1 MDRPALFEISLFFF
15 IEDWLLHSSFKNLF
29 HKKMFSLDL
38 NLNYNRNQQNFSLF
52 IWLHSK

>member
-1 MDRPALFEISLFFF
+1 MDRPGFFQISLFF
-15 IEDWLLHSSFKNLF
+15 IEDWLLHSSFKHLF

-52 IWLHSK
+52 ILLHSN